1 MSRLRPFRVS
11 VRVVGAASLAALS
24 LLVTS
29 LTPLAARA
37 NAADQGGQSGG
48 VVSTEELSSVAAA
61 STVADV
67 ESSPEL
73 YESSTVSETSDK
85 EAALSSL
92 SSRVE
97 DDRSLGDGDAVAG
110 ALWDGA
116 ARGVREA
123 SGGVGSI
130 SGFIYDDS
138 DADWST
144 ELDAEIA
151 GVLVRLLDADGHAVR
166 NASGD
171 ETATVTDNF
180 GHYTFENLP
189 MGSYK
194 VQVVPGHATVRGD
207 PRDLSTHVLTYAYGS
222 SHSRDE
228 AGKGQ
233 LVTPAPIVLTT
244 ASPNARDID
253 FGFVKPMSV
262 GGRVYINENGNGVQ
276 DNDEPGVAG
285 IKMSLRGKNVRVSA
299 IHPDGSPV
307 ESVVTDA
314 EGNYRFD
321 NVLPGDISFVY
332 ELPEGFSVPYARDY
346 FSDGTSE
353 RTVYAFEYKDYFQFH
368 LGLAANGSIGD
379 TVFWDVNRSGGS
391 TPDEGDKLLSGV
403 TVTLSYTTA
412 GGVEKTQ
419 STVTDSNGTY
429 SFTGLAPGD
438 YVVTVDESS
447 LAAACPE
454 CNGQTH
460 SPQGVLPAGD
470 RQALALSAK
479 VTLTSAAM
487 LRSDQDWAFAVVPD
501 EPGAD
506 DPVAPAD
513 PASEDPTLV
522 VPEAPAVDGGGSA
535 AQPSAPGNQTQVPSV
550 NNGTALA
557 RTGSDA
563 SVLGGM
569 AAMAAIA
576 GIAALAGKRRRDRQ
590 DA

>member
-37 NAADQGGQSGG
+37 NAADQGGQSSG
-48 VVSTEELSSVAAA
+48 VVSTHESSSAAAA

-73 YESSTVSETSDK
+73 YEGATMSEEGEE

-92 SSRVE
+92 SSLAE
-97 DDRSLGDGDAVAG
+97 DERSLSDGEAVAG
-110 ALWDGA
+110 SLRDGA

-123 SGGVGSI
+123 SGAVGSI
-130 SGFIYDDS
+130 SGLIYHDNT
-138 DADWST
+138 ATWNT
-144 ELDAEIA
+144 EFNAGIA
-151 GVLVRLLDADGHAVR
+151 GVLVRLLDANGHAVR

-171 ETATVTDNF
+171 ETVTVTDDY

-194 VQVVPGHATVRGD
+194 VQVVPGKATAVGY
-207 PRDLSTHVLTYAYGS
+207 PLDLSTHVLTYAYGS
-222 SHSRDE
+222 SHSRAE

-233 LVTPAPIVLTT
+233 LVTPVPIELT
-244 ASPNARDID
+244 AGSSVVRDVD
-253 FGFVKPMSV
+253 FAFAKPMSL
-262 GGRVYINENGNGVQ
+262 GGRLWIDGNGNDLQ
-276 DNDEPGVAG
+276 DDDDPGVAG
-285 IKMSLRGKNVRVSA
+285 IKMSLRERNVHVSA

-314 EGNYRFD
+314 EGNFRFD
-321 NVLPGDISFVY
+321 NVLPGYVSFVY
-332 ELPEGFSVPYARDY
+332 ELPDGFSVLHAMYY
-346 FSDGTSE
+346 FSDGSSDWLGHT
-353 RTVYAFEYKDYFQFH
+353 YEYKDHFEFD
-368 LGLAANGSIGD
+368 LRLVANGSIGD

-419 STVTDSNGTY
+419 STVTDNNGTY

-438 YVVTVDESS
+438 YVVTVDEAS

-460 SPQGVLPAGD
+460 SPEGVLPAGD
-470 RQALALSAK
+470 GQALALSAK

-501 EPGAD
+501 EPGTD
-506 DPVAPAD
+506 EPVVPAD
-513 PASEDPTLV
+513 PVPDD
-522 VPEAPAVDGGGSA
+522 PEAPAVDGRGSP
-535 AQPSAPGNQTQVPSV
+535 AQPSASGKQVQVPSV
-550 NNGTALA
+550 NSGPSLA

-576 GIAALAGKRRRDRQ
+576 GFAALAGKRRRERE

>member
-1 MSRLRPFRVS
+1 MSRLRPFRAS
-11 VRVVGAASLAALS
+11 VGVAGAASLAALS

-97 DDRSLGDGDAVAG
+97 DDRSLGDGDAVASALRDGDVRG
-110 ALWDGA
+110 A
-116 ARGVREA
+116 REA

-130 SGFIYDDS
+130 SGFIYDDF
-138 DADWST
+138 DAVWTT
-144 ELDAEIA
+144 ELHYGFAGVRVKLLDAE
-151 GVLVRLLDADGHAVR
+151 GHPVLNSDGE
-166 NASGD
+166 
-171 ETATVTDNF
+171 ETVAVTDSDGNYAF
-180 GHYTFENLP
+180 NELP
-189 MGSYK
+189 LGSYK
-194 VQVVPGHATVRGD
+194 VQVVPGHATTFGY
-207 PRDLSTHVLTYAYGS
+207 PHDLSTHTLTYAYGS
-222 SHSRDE
+222 SRSRAE

-233 LVTPAPIVLTT
+233 LVTPVPIELTA
-244 ASPNARDID
+244 ASSEVRDVD
-253 FGFVKPMSV
+253 FAFTQSMSV
-262 GGRVYINENGNGVQ
+262 GGRVWIDGNA
-276 DNDEPGVAG
+276 NDRLDDDDPGVAG
-285 IKMSLRGKNVRVSA
+285 IKMSLHERNVHVSA

-314 EGNYRFD
+314 EGNFRFD
-321 NVLPGDISFVY
+321 NVLPGDVSFVY
-332 ELPEGFSVPYARDY
+332 ELPEGFSVPSAMYY
-346 FSDGTSE
+346 FSDGSSE
-353 RTVYAFEYKDYFQFH
+353 WPGYAFEFKDYFGFN
-368 LGLAANGSIGD
+368 LRLVADGSIGD
-379 TVFWDVNRSGGS
+379 TVFWDVNRSGGGV
-391 TPDEGDKLLSGV
+391 PDEGDKLLSGV

-470 RQALALSAK
+470 GQALALSAK

-501 EPGAD
+501 EPGTD
-506 DPVAPAD
+506 EPVAPAD
-513 PASEDPTLV
+513 PVPAD
-522 VPEAPAVDGGGSA
+522 PEAPAVDGGGST
-535 AQPSAPGNQTQVPSV
+535 AQPSASGNQTHVPSV
-550 NNGTALA
+550 NSGPSLA

-576 GIAALAGKRRRDRQ
+576 GFAALAGRRRRDRQ
-590 DA
+590 EA

>member
-1 MSRLRPFRVS
+1 M
-11 VRVVGAASLAALS
+11 
-24 LLVTS
+24 
-29 LTPLAARA
+29 
-37 NAADQGGQSGG
+37 
-48 VVSTEELSSVAAA
+48 
-61 STVADV
+61 
-67 ESSPEL
+67 
-73 YESSTVSETSDK
+73 
-85 EAALSSL
+85 
-92 SSRVE
+92 
-97 DDRSLGDGDAVAG
+97 
-110 ALWDGA
+110 
-116 ARGVREA
+116 
-123 SGGVGSI
+123 
-130 SGFIYDDS
+130 
-138 DADWST
+138 
-144 ELDAEIA
+144 
-151 GVLVRLLDADGHAVR
+151 
-166 NASGD
+166 
-171 ETATVTDNF
+171 
-180 GHYTFENLP
+180 
-189 MGSYK
+189 
-194 VQVVPGHATVRGD
+194 
-207 PRDLSTHVLTYAYGS
+207 
-222 SHSRDE
+222 
-228 AGKGQ
+228 
-233 LVTPAPIVLTT
+233 
-244 ASPNARDID
+244 
-253 FGFVKPMSV
+253 
-262 GGRVYINENGNGVQ
+262 YINENGNGVQ

-321 NVLPGDISFVY
+321 NVLPGSILFVY

-379 TVFWDVNRSGGS
+379 SVFWDVNRSGGS
-391 TPDEGDKLLSGV
+391 VPDEGDKLLSGV

-470 RQALALSAK
+470 GQALALSAK

-501 EPGAD
+501 EPGTD
-506 DPVAPAD
+506 EPVAPAD
-513 PASEDPTLV
+513 PVPAD
-522 VPEAPAVDGGGSA
+522 PEAPAVDGGGST
-535 AQPSAPGNQTQVPSV
+535 AQPSASGNQTHVPSV
-550 NNGTALA
+550 NSGPSLA

-576 GIAALAGKRRRDRQ
+576 GFAALAGKRRRDRQ
-590 DA
+590 EA

>member
-37 NAADQGGQSGG
+37 NAADQGGQSSG
-48 VVSTEELSSVAAA
+48 VVSTHESSSAAAA

-73 YESSTVSETSDK
+73 YEGATMSEEGEE

-92 SSRVE
+92 SSLAE
-97 DDRSLGDGDAVAG
+97 DERSLSDGEAVAG
-110 ALWDGA
+110 SLRDGA

-130 SGFIYDDS
+130 SGFIYDDF
-138 DADWST
+138 DAVWTT
-144 ELDAEIA
+144 ELHYGFAGVRVKLLDAE
-151 GVLVRLLDADGHAVR
+151 GHPVLNSDGE
-166 NASGD
+166 
-171 ETATVTDNF
+171 ETVAVTDSYGNYAF
-180 GHYTFENLP
+180 SELP
-189 MGSYK
+189 LGSYK
-194 VQVVPGHATVRGD
+194 VQVVPGHATTLGY
-207 PRDLSTHVLTYAYGS
+207 PHDLSTHVLTYAYGS
-222 SHSRDE
+222 SRSRAE
-228 AGKGQ
+228 VGKGQ
-233 LVTPAPIVLTT
+233 LVTPVPIELT
-244 ASPNARDID
+244 AGSPVVRDVD
-253 FGFVKPMSV
+253 FAFTKPMSV
-262 GGRVYINENGNGVQ
+262 GGRLYINENENGVQ

-285 IKMSLRGKNVRVSA
+285 ITITFHEVDVTIAGV
-299 IHPDGSPV
+299 HTDGSPV
-307 ESVVTDA
+307 EPVVTDA
-314 EGNYRFD
+314 EGNFRFD
-321 NVLPGDISFVY
+321 NVLPGSVGFVY
-332 ELPEGFSVPYARDY
+332 ALPEGFSVPRIPHYFSEGSRIVTGFSTQDY
-346 FSDGTSE
+346 FGYD
-353 RTVYAFEYKDYFQFH
+353 

-391 TPDEGDKLLSGV
+391 VPDEGDKLLSGV

-412 GGVEKTQ
+412 GGIEKTQ

-429 SFTGLAPGD
+429 SFSGLAPGN
-438 YVVTVDESS
+438 YAVTVDEAS

-454 CNGQTH
+454 CNGQTY

-470 RQALALSAK
+470 GQALALSAK

-487 LRSDQDWAFAVVPD
+487 LRSDQDWAFAMVAD
-501 EPGAD
+501 EPGTD
-506 DPVAPAD
+506 EPVAPAD
-513 PASEDPTLV
+513 PVPAD
-522 VPEAPAVDGGGSA
+522 PEAPAVDGGGSA
-535 AQPSAPGNQTQVPSV
+535 AQPSASGTQTHVPSV
-550 NNGTALA
+550 NSGPALA

-576 GIAALAGKRRRDRQ
+576 GIAALAGKRRRERE

>member
-37 NAADQGGQSGG
+37 NAADQGGQSSG
-48 VVSTEELSSVAAA
+48 VVSTHESSSAAAA

-73 YESSTVSETSDK
+73 YEGATMSEEGEE

-92 SSRVE
+92 SSLAE
-97 DDRSLGDGDAVAG
+97 DERSLSDGEAVAG
-110 ALWDGA
+110 SLRDGA

-123 SGGVGSI
+123 SGAVGSI
-130 SGFIYDDS
+130 SGLIYHDNT
-138 DADWST
+138 ATWNT
-144 ELDAEIA
+144 EFNAGIA
-151 GVLVRLLDADGHAVR
+151 GVLVRLLDANGHAVR

-171 ETATVTDNF
+171 ETVTVTDDY

-194 VQVVPGHATVRGD
+194 VQVVPGKATAVGY
-207 PRDLSTHVLTYAYGS
+207 PLDLSTHVLTYAYGS
-222 SHSRDE
+222 SHSRAE

-233 LVTPAPIVLTT
+233 LVTPVPIELT
-244 ASPNARDID
+244 AGSSVVRDVD
-253 FGFVKPMSV
+253 FAFAKPMSL
-262 GGRVYINENGNGVQ
+262 GGRLWIDGNGNDLQ
-276 DNDEPGVAG
+276 DDDDPGVAG
-285 IKMSLRGKNVRVSA
+285 IKMSLRERNVHVSA

-314 EGNYRFD
+314 EGNFRFD
-321 NVLPGDISFVY
+321 NVLPGYVSFVY
-332 ELPEGFSVPYARDY
+332 ELPDGFSVLHAMYY
-346 FSDGTSE
+346 FSDGSSDWLGHT
-353 RTVYAFEYKDYFQFH
+353 YEYKDHFEFD
-368 LGLAANGSIGD
+368 LRLVANGSIGD

-419 STVTDSNGTY
+419 STVTDNNGTY

-438 YVVTVDESS
+438 YVVTVDEAS

-460 SPQGVLPAGD
+460 SPEGVLPAGD
-470 RQALALSAK
+470 GQALALSAK

-501 EPGAD
+501 EPGTD
-506 DPVAPAD
+506 EPVVPAD
-513 PASEDPTLV
+513 PVPDD
-522 VPEAPAVDGGGSA
+522 PEAPAVDGRGSP
-535 AQPSAPGNQTQVPSV
+535 AQPSASGKQVQVPSV
-550 NNGTALA
+550 NSGPSLA

-576 GIAALAGKRRRDRQ
+576 GILALAGKRRRDRE

>member
-1 MSRLRPFRVS
+1 MSHLRPFRAS
-11 VRVVGAASLAALS
+11 VRVAGAASLAALS

-29 LTPLAARA
+29 LTPLATRA
-37 NAADQGGQSGG
+37 NAADESTQSPDVASSQETATASSEAELADGSAEERESG
-48 VVSTEELSSVAAA
+48 VVSGGSEG
-61 STVADV
+61 D
-67 ESSPEL
+67 
-73 YESSTVSETSDK
+73 ETSVSDPT
-85 EAALSSL
+85 ALGG
-92 SSRVE
+92 V
-97 DDRSLGDGDAVAG
+97 RSLAVGGSAEG
-110 ALWDGA
+110 GLRGEDVG
-116 ARGVREA
+116 GVRA
-123 SGGVGSI
+123 TPGGVGSI

-138 DADWST
+138 DADWSA

-180 GHYTFENLP
+180 GHYTFEDLP

-222 SHSRDE
+222 SRSRAE

-233 LVTPAPIVLTT
+233 PVTPAPIVLTIE
-244 ASPNARDID
+244 SPNARDID

-285 IKMSLRGKNVRVSA
+285 IKMSLRGQNVRVSA

-321 NVLPGDISFVY
+321 NVLPGSISFVY

-353 RTVYAFEYKDYFQFH
+353 RVVYAFEYKDYFQFH

-429 SFTGLAPGD
+429 SFSGLAPGN
-438 YVVTVDESS
+438 YVVTVDEAS

-454 CNGQTH
+454 CNGQTY

-470 RQALALSAK
+470 GQALALSAK

-487 LRSDQDWAFAVVPD
+487 LRSDQDWAFAVVAD
-501 EPGAD
+501 EPGTD
-506 DPVAPAD
+506 EPVTPAGPVPAD
-513 PASEDPTLV
+513 
-522 VPEAPAVDGGGSA
+522 PEAPAVDGGGSA
-535 AQPSAPGNQTQVPSV
+535 AQPSASGNQTHVPSV
-550 NNGTALA
+550 NSGPTLA

-576 GIAALAGKRRRDRQ
+576 GFAALAGKRRRDRQ

>member
-1 MSRLRPFRVS
+1 MSRLRPFRAS

-24 LLVTS
+24 LLVTL

-37 NAADQGGQSGG
+37 NAADQGGQSGR
-48 VVSTEELSSVAAA
+48 VVSTQESSSAAAA

-67 ESSPEL
+67 ESSPES
-73 YESSTVSETSDK
+73 YEGARMSEEGEE

-92 SSRVE
+92 SSLAE
-97 DDRSLGDGDAVAG
+97 DERSLSDGEAVAG
-110 ALWDGA
+110 SLRDGA

-130 SGFIYDDS
+130 SGFIYNDL
-138 DADWST
+138 DAVWTT
-144 ELDAEIA
+144 ELHYGFAGVRVKLLDAE
-151 GVLVRLLDADGHAVR
+151 GHPVLNSDGE
-166 NASGD
+166 
-171 ETATVTDNF
+171 ETVAVTDSDGNYAF
-180 GHYTFENLP
+180 SELP
-189 MGSYK
+189 LGSYK
-194 VQVVPGHATVRGD
+194 VQVVPGHATTLGY
-207 PRDLSTHVLTYAYGS
+207 PHDLSTHVLTYAYGS

-228 AGKGQ
+228 VGKGQ
-233 LVTPAPIVLTT
+233 LVTPVPIELT
-244 ASPNARDID
+244 AGSAVVRDVD
-253 FGFVKPMSV
+253 FAFTKPMSV
-262 GGRVYINENGNGVQ
+262 GGRLWMDGNANEQ
-276 DNDEPGVAG
+276 RDDDDPGVAG
-285 IKMSLRGKNVRVSA
+285 IKMSLRERNVHVSA

-314 EGNYRFD
+314 EGNFRFE

-332 ELPEGFSVPYARDY
+332 ELPEGFSVLYPMYY
-346 FSDGTSE
+346 FSDGSSE
-353 RTVYAFEYKDYFQFH
+353 WPGYTFEYKDDFEFN
-368 LGLAANGSIGD
+368 LRLVANGSIGD

-391 TPDEGDKLLSGV
+391 VPDEGDKLLSGV

-470 RQALALSAK
+470 GQALALSAK

-513 PASEDPTLV
+513 PASEDPKLV
-522 VPEAPAVDGGGSA
+522 VPEAPAVDGGGSE
-535 AQPSAPGNQTQVPSV
+535 AQPSASGNQTHVPSV
-550 NNGTALA
+550 NSGPSLA

-576 GIAALAGKRRRDRQ
+576 GFAALAGKCRRDRE